1 MPDTLLRPVQ
11 ITVAPASPSAAAMPR
26 PAPRVAPATTA
37 TRPAAHLAFGVQ
49 SIRGILAKVTPLQRY
64 IAEEIATDHVDGL
77 LSRREALRRLALLGV
92 GTAAATA
99 LIAACGENK
108 QPTSDAPVTSNEP
121 ATVSAPPPGSE
132 NAVPT
137 TPITWAGPRGELQA
151 AWAAAPSA
159 RGGVLVIHENKGL
172 NDYIRSVAGRFAGIG
187 YSALAIDLLS
197 AQGGTATFAD
207 PAEATAAL
215 GKLPPEEAVADLKS
229 GIDELQRRVPDKKVA
244 AVGFCMGGG
253 MVWRLLAS
261 GEPRL
266 AAAVP
271 FYGPTPDNPD
281 FAGSKDVAVLGIYAA
296 QDQRVN
302 ATEPVARAALEK
314 AGLVFELVTEP
325 DANHAFF
332 NDTGERYNATAADDA
347 WRRVQDW
354 FTSTSADSLPRATP
368 LYGLRG
374 VSPCIHGRSAAD
386 SRAVLLPVG
395 VALLTAH
402 ASRSNSAHAGGAGRE
417 LLRPAFGWP
426 ANGGRSSGRGVL
438 RPGPRSLPGGTGTVL
453 RMA

>member
-1 MPDTLLRPVQ
+1 M
-11 ITVAPASPSAAAMPR
+11 
-26 PAPRVAPATTA
+26 
-37 TRPAAHLAFGVQ
+37 
-49 SIRGILAKVTPLQRY
+49 TPLQRY

-92 GTAAATA
+92 GAAAATA

-108 QPTSDAPVTSNEP
+108 QPTSNAPVTSNEP
-121 ATVSAPPPGSE
+121 ATVRTPPPGSE
-132 NAVPT
+132 NTVPSA
-137 TPITWAGPRGELQA
+137 PITWAGPRGELQA
-151 AWAAAPSA
+151 AWAPAAEP

-197 AQGGTATFAD
+197 AQGGTGRFAD

-215 GKLPPEEAVADLKS
+215 GKLPPEEALADLKS
-229 GIDELQRRVPDKKVA
+229 GIDELQRRVPSKKVA

-253 MVWRLLAS
+253 FVWRLLAS

-332 NDTGERYNATAADDA
+332 NDTGDRYNATAAEDA

-354 FTSTSADSLPRATP
+354 FTA
-368 LYGLRG
+368 
-374 VSPCIHGRSAAD
+374 H
-386 SRAVLLPVG
+386 
-395 VALLTAH
+395 VA
-402 ASRSNSAHAGGAGRE
+402 
-417 LLRPAFGWP
+417 
-426 ANGGRSSGRGVL
+426 
-438 RPGPRSLPGGTGTVL
+438 
-453 RMA
+453 

>member
-1 MPDTLLRPVQ
+1 
-11 ITVAPASPSAAAMPR
+11 
-26 PAPRVAPATTA
+26 
-37 TRPAAHLAFGVQ
+37 
-49 SIRGILAKVTPLQRY
+49 VTPLQRY

-92 GTAAATA
+92 GSAAATA

-108 QPTSDAPVTSNEP
+108 QPTSNAPVTSTEP

-132 NAVPT
+132 NAVAPT
-137 TPITWAGPRGELQA
+137 PVTWAGPRGELQA
-151 AWAAAPSA
+151 AWAQAADP
-159 RGGVLVIHENKGL
+159 RGAVLVIHENKGL

-197 AQGGTATFAD
+197 AQGGTGRFAD

-215 GKLPPEEAVADLKS
+215 GKIPPQEALADLKS
-229 GIDELQRRVPDKKVA
+229 GIDELQRRVPGRKVA

-253 MVWRLLAS
+253 FVWRLLAT

-266 AAAVP
+266 AAAIP
-271 FYGPTPDNPD
+271 FYGPTPDDPD
-281 FAGSKDVAVLGIYAA
+281 FAGSKGVAVLGIYAA

-332 NDTGERYNATAADDA
+332 NDTGDRYNATAADDA

-354 FTSTSADSLPRATP
+354 LTK
-368 LYGLRG
+368 Y
-374 VSPCIHGRSAAD
+374 
-386 SRAVLLPVG
+386 
-395 VALLTAH
+395 VA
-402 ASRSNSAHAGGAGRE
+402 
-417 LLRPAFGWP
+417 
-426 ANGGRSSGRGVL
+426 
-438 RPGPRSLPGGTGTVL
+438 
-453 RMA
+453 

>member
-1 MPDTLLRPVQ
+1 
-11 ITVAPASPSAAAMPR
+11 
-26 PAPRVAPATTA
+26 
-37 TRPAAHLAFGVQ
+37 
-49 SIRGILAKVTPLQRY
+49 LQRY

-92 GTAAATA
+92 GTATATA

-108 QPTSDAPVTSNEP
+108 QSTSDAPVTSNAP
-121 ATVSAPPPGSE
+121 ATESAPPPGSQ
-132 NAVPT
+132 NAVAT
-137 TPITWAGPRGELQA
+137 EPIAWAGPRGELQA
-151 AWAAAPSA
+151 AWAQAAQP

-197 AQGGTATFAD
+197 AQGGTAKFAD

-215 GKLPPEEAVADLKS
+215 GKLPPEDAIADLKS
-229 GIDELQRRVPDKKVA
+229 GIDELQRRVPGKKVA

-253 MVWRLLAS
+253 FVWRLLAS

-281 FAGSKDVAVLGIYAA
+281 FSGSKGVAVLGIYGA

-302 ATEPVARAALEK
+302 ASEPVARAALEK

-332 NDTGERYNATAADDA
+332 NDTGDRYNAAAADDA

-354 FTSTSADSLPRATP
+354 FTEHLA
-368 LYGLRG
+368 
-374 VSPCIHGRSAAD
+374 
-386 SRAVLLPVG
+386 
-395 VALLTAH
+395 
-402 ASRSNSAHAGGAGRE
+402 
-417 LLRPAFGWP
+417 
-426 ANGGRSSGRGVL
+426 
-438 RPGPRSLPGGTGTVL
+438 
-453 RMA
+453 